1 MSDPLSSGSMSKDLY
16 FVAVKLF
23 LRDGDKLLITHDVWD
38 AWDLVG
44 GRLRREDFAT
54 PLEQVVKRKVTEELG
69 EKVQYKLGRPIV
81 FFRHER
87 KEAGLDGQLVRIF
100 AVGYEAE
107 YLSGDIKLWQHHDK
121 MEWVDV
127 ATFKPEN
134 YFEGGWLKGVQEYL
148 KIAKSK

>member
-1 MSDPLSSGSMSKDLY
+1 MSDPLSSSSESKDLY

-23 LRDGDKLLITHDVWD
+23 LRKGNKLLITHDVWD

-44 GRLRREDFAT
+44 GRLRREDFDT
-54 PLEQVVKRKVTEELG
+54 PLEQVVKRKITEELG
-69 EKVQYKLGRPIV
+69 NDVQYKLGGPVV

-87 KEAGLDGQLVRIF
+87 KEAGLGGQLVRIF

-107 YLSGDIKLWQHHDK
+107 YLKGEIRLWQHHDK
-121 MEWVDV
+121 MEWVDID
-127 ATFKPEN
+127 TFKPED

-148 KIAKSK
+148 VIKG